1 MKKYKYV
8 GNKEYWYPNL
18 RSLERTDTITGNSLT
33 VSIYEDNKSYKI
45 PNRPKKEKVSYQNS
59 PSDCKT
65 KSIKLQLDND
75 GQKLLSNWSYVYLKA
90 YNIARQYDI
99 EFPQE

>member
-45 PNRPKKEKVSYQNS
+45 ANRAKKEKLF
-59 PSDCKT
+59 
-65 KSIKLQLDND
+65 IKIPHQIVRLIQLNYNLIPMV
-75 GQKLLSNWSYVYLKA
+75 KNYLV
-90 YNIARQYDI
+90 IGVM
-99 EFPQE
+99 FT

>member
-45 PNRPKKEKVSYQNS
+45 PNRPKKEKLV
-59 PSDCKT
+59 
-65 KSIKLQLDND
+65 IKIIYPIVRLNQLNYNLITMV
-75 GQKLLSNWSYVYLKA
+75 KNYLV
-90 YNIARQYDI
+90 IGVM
-99 EFPQE
+99 FT